1 MAEVFSGAG
10 DHHVYR
16 GDLAAGA
23 ELICRFQADGTL
35 TYANPD
41 FCRYFALPEGSCT
54 QVNFFM
60 LASGHER
67 QKIKAVI
74 QSLNHSRP
82 AEDFCSVTAINNE
95 TRWLHWS
102 SRVLFDDQGC
112 PVEYQAV
119 GRDITE
125 VKILEDRL
133 AAAKFDLERRLERRS
148 MELAVANENLQ
159 RLVAMH
165 EENERK
171 LKATLTKTSRSLLG
185 VIKAISKMIEIR
197 DPHTAGHQRRMTNLA
212 CTIAREMSLSVDQYN
227 AIYVAGLLHD
237 IGKISVPSEI
247 LSRPG
252 RLTEVEYLLVKAHP
266 QVGYDMLKE
275 VDFPW
280 PVAEMVLQHHE
291 RINGKGYPQE
301 LKGNEILLE
310 AKILA
315 VADCIEAMGSQR
327 PYRSAFTLSEVL
339 KQLVA
344 NKGVAYDPDVVDA
357 CLTIFRDRDF
367 DFNRD
372 VELDYSL

>member
-1 MAEVFSGAG
+1 
-10 DHHVYR
+10 
-16 GDLAAGA
+16 
-23 ELICRFQADGTL
+23 
-35 TYANPD
+35 
-41 FCRYFALPEGSCT
+41 
-54 QVNFFM
+54 
-60 LASGHER
+60 
-67 QKIKAVI
+67 
-74 QSLNHSRP
+74 
-82 AEDFCSVTAINNE
+82 
-95 TRWLHWS
+95 
-102 SRVLFDDQGC
+102 
-112 PVEYQAV
+112 
-119 GRDITE
+119 
-125 VKILEDRL
+125 
-133 AAAKFDLERRLERRS
+133 
-148 MELAVANENLQ
+148 
-159 RLVAMH
+159 
-165 EENERK
+165 
-171 LKATLTKTSRSLLG
+171 
-185 VIKAISKMIEIR
+185 
-197 DPHTAGHQRRMTNLA
+197 
-212 CTIAREMSLSVDQYN
+212 MSLSVDQYN